1 MELKKENLKDCDIVT
16 HRNGEQSLYLAGW
29 FYDNTGNKFIGI
41 DDYNEELKDE
51 SDKDNDVMEILR
63 PSYKNVAKRAV
74 TKMTV
79 EEIKAI
85 IGYDIEIVEK

>member
-1 MELKKENLKDCDIVT
+1 MELKKEILKDYDMVT
-16 HRNGEQSLYLAGW
+16 HRNGENSLYLAGW
-29 FYDNTGNKFIGI
+29 FYNYTGSKFIGI
-41 DDYNEELKDE
+41 DDYNDELRDE

-63 PSYKNVAKRAV
+63 PSYENIAKRAV

-85 IGYDIEIVEK
+85 IVYDIEIVEK